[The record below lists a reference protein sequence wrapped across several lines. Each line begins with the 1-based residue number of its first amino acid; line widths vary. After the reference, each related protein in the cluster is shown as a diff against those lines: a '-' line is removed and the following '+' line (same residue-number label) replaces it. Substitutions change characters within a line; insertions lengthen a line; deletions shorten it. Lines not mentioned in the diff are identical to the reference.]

1 MTSTPQWA
9 APEPR
14 HAAVVCIEC
23 QNGVLGKDSILPALA
38 ADAQPALAAIGQL
51 LAIAR
56 SAGALVVHTPFAG
69 SLGGSPGTAPLM
81 RATARATADWAPGHP
96 ATEILATLLDP
107 ADLVVPRHQGV
118 SPTWGTELLPLLRA
132 KDIHTLIF
140 AGVSLNVAIPLAVG
154 QAVHEGFHAVVP
166 RDAVVG
172 TPVEYGQLVLKNT
185 IAMLA
190 RITDVA
196 ELAAAWHTSEHQQ
209 STTTT
214 DSVQPPRKVDQR

>member
-1 MTSTPQWA
+1 M
-9 APEPR
+9 
-14 HAAVVCIEC
+14 VCVEC
-23 QNGVLGKDSILPALA
+23 QNGVLGTGSILPALA

-51 LAIAR
+51 LATAR

-69 SLGGSPGTAPLM
+69 SLGGSPGTTPLM

-96 ATEILATLLDP
+96 ATETLTTLLDP

-118 SPTWGTELLPLLRA
+118 SPTWGTELLPILRA
-132 KDIHTLIF
+132 RDIHTLIF

-154 QAVHEGFHAVVP
+154 QAVHEGFHVVVP

-172 TPVEYGQLVLKNT
+172 TPVEYGRLVLQNT
-185 IAMLA
+185 IALLA
-190 RITDVA
+190 RVTDVA
-196 ELAAAWHTSEHQQ
+196 ELAAAWHANEHQQ
-209 STTTT
+209 STTTA